1 MSATVHLKLTEWS
14 EQLLDGVYLK
24 DGTERK
30 VAQKL
35 TESGILEILEMRNG
49 ILIRSNSFVG
59 RLSLGDIHIQIT
71 PKLHGMPLITLLQY
85 TYGLR
90 NLKLFHY
97 ANFDIDNLNFVDLL
111 IYTLYSYAE
120 SLLNRGFIKGYTL
133 FENDLSCVKGRI
145 DMNRLASRGGVITAC
160 LPCKYYERTENT
172 LLNQVLLAGLR
183 LAGKLASD
191 INLRHD
197 VMRISDQLSMLTKET
212 RLSRPILNAAQR
224 SISRLNDVYKPAIEL
239 INILF
244 ESQSV
249 QIENGEEH
257 ISLPGYFFDMNLFF
271 ETLVSKLLKSLQDE
285 YSVIDQYRLGMLFAY
300 EPKRNPKG
308 KRSPTPRPDFALL
321 KNGSVV
327 QLLDAKYRDLWDRNL
342 PRDMLYQL
350 AVYAVSGIGNN
361 SAAILYPAMNGV
373 PALQQINIKNPLSKE
388 TIARVFMK
396 PIDLIKVAGLIENGN
411 SNQLSDY
418 FKEIV
423 CS

>member
-1 MSATVHLKLTEWS
+1 
-14 EQLLDGVYLK
+14 
-24 DGTERK
+24 
-30 VAQKL
+30 
-35 TESGILEILEMRNG
+35 
-49 ILIRSNSFVG
+49 
-59 RLSLGDIHIQIT
+59 
-71 PKLHGMPLITLLQY
+71 
-85 TYGLR
+85 
-90 NLKLFHY
+90 
-97 ANFDIDNLNFVDLL
+97 
-111 IYTLYSYAE
+111 
-120 SLLNRGFIKGYTL
+120 
-133 FENDLSCVKGRI
+133 
-145 DMNRLASRGGVITAC
+145 
-160 LPCKYYERTENT
+160 
-172 LLNQVLLAGLR
+172 
-183 LAGKLASD
+183 
-191 INLRHD
+191 
-197 VMRISDQLSMLTKET
+197 MRIGDQLSMLTKET

-350 AVYAVSGIGNN
+350 AVYAVSGIGNS
-361 SAAILYPAMNGV
+361 SATILYPAMNGV
-373 PALQQINIKNPLSKE
+373 PVLQQINIKNPLSKV
-388 TIARVFMK
+388 TMARVFIK
-396 PIDLIKVAGLIENGN
+396 PIDLIKVAGFIERGENN
-411 SNQLSDY
+411 RLSDY
-418 FKEIV
+418 FTEII

>member
-1 MSATVHLKLTEWS
+1 MSAAVHVKLTEWS
-14 EQLLDGVYLK
+14 EQLLDDIYFK
-24 DGTERK
+24 DETERRI
-30 VAQKL
+30 AQKL
-35 TESGILEILEMRNG
+35 TESGILEILEMRKG

-59 RLSLGDIHIQIT
+59 RLSLGDIHIQVI

-90 NLKLFHY
+90 NLKLFHV
-97 ANFDIDNLNFVDLL
+97 ASFDINNLNFIDLL

-120 SLLNRGFIKGYTL
+120 SLLNWGFIKGYTL
-133 FENDLSCVKGRI
+133 FGNDLSCVKGRI
-145 DMNRLASRGGVITAC
+145 DMNRIASRGGVIEAC
-160 LPCKYYERTENT
+160 LPCKYYDRTENT

-197 VMRISDQLSMLTKET
+197 VLRISDQLSMLADEA
-212 RLSRPILNAAQR
+212 RLSRPILNSAQR

-239 INILF
+239 VNILF

-249 QIENGEEH
+249 EIEGGEEH
-257 ISLPGYFFDMNLFF
+257 ISLSGYFFDMNLFF

-285 YSVIDQYRLGMLFAY
+285 YSVVDQYRLGMLFAY
-300 EPKRNPKG
+300 EPKCNPKG
-308 KRSPTPRPDFALL
+308 RQSPTPRPDFALL

-361 SAAILYPAMNGV
+361 SATILYPATNGV
-373 PALQQINIKNPLSKE
+373 PVLQQINIINPLSKDE
-388 TIARVFMK
+388 MARIFMK
-396 PIDLIKVAGLIENGN
+396 PIDLIKVSGFIQNGDD
-411 SNQLSDY
+411 NQLTNY
-418 FKEIV
+418 FRKIV